1 MHLLTKLLT
10 VCLMLPA
17 ISWALPSDREK
28 PINIEADHAQMDDQE
43 GVTQYKG
50 DAILTQ
56 GTLKITGDII
66 TFHYDENKQLT
77 KAVSVGKLATYKQV
91 HKPGEPP
98 VKAKAIRMEYYADKQ
113 KIYLIGEGHVWQNGD
128 EFIGNRIE
136 YDIARN
142 VVTANSAPVNVG
154 GETHDS
160 GRIHMIIQPMTQQKK
175 DKPSQAKPKKVEAP
189 KAAVNEPKPA
199 SQTETATPTT
209 PKPAAEAPLPA
220 KEYPEVITTS
230 RLNVRTGPGTGYQ
243 RLGTLD
249 QNLRVLVLTRQQGWA
264 QIRGML
270 NGETV
275 IGWVNDYY
283 LQAVDE

>member
-66 TFHYDENKQLT
+66 TFYYNENKQLT
-77 KAVSVGKLATYKQV
+77 KAVAVGKLATYQQV
-91 HKPGEPP
+91 HKPGEAP

-136 YDIARN
+136 YDIAKN
-142 VVTANSAPVNVG
+142 VVSANSAPVNVG

-175 DKPSQAKPKKVEAP
+175 TKPSKPKPKQAETPKVVAPAEAPVEAE
-189 KAAVNEPKPA
+189 K
-199 SQTETATPTT
+199 ATPTT
-209 PKPAAEAPLPA
+209 PKPAAEAPLPV

-249 QNLRVLVLTRQQGWA
+249 QNLRVIVLSRQQGWA
-264 QIRGML
+264 QVRGML

-283 LQAVDE
+283 LEAIDN

>member
-66 TFHYDENKQLT
+66 TFYYNENKQLT
-77 KAVSVGKLATYKQV
+77 KAVAVGKLATYQQV
-91 HKPGEPP
+91 HKPGESP

-136 YDIARN
+136 YDIAKN
-142 VVTANSAPVNVG
+142 VVSANSAPVNVG

-175 DKPSQAKPKKVEAP
+175 AKPTT
-189 KAAVNEPKPA
+189 PKPKPVDTPEVA
-199 SQTETATPTT
+199 APAEKAPVQAEEATPTT
-209 PKPAAEAPLPA
+209 PKPAAEAPLSV

-243 RLGTLD
+243 RLGTLN
-249 QNLRVLVLTRQQGWA
+249 QNLRVIVLSRQQGWA
-264 QIRGML
+264 QVRGTL

-283 LQAVDE
+283 LEAIDN

>member
-77 KAVSVGKLATYKQV
+77 KAVSVGKLATYEQV
-91 HKPGEPP
+91 HKPGEPL

-142 VVTANSAPVNVG
+142 VVSANSAPVNVG

-175 DKPSQAKPKKVEAP
+175 DKPSQANPKKDEAP

-199 SQTETATPTT
+199 AQTETATPTT

-283 LQAVDE
+283 LQAIDE

>member
-1 MHLLTKLLT
+1 
-10 VCLMLPA
+10 MLPA

-77 KAVSVGKLATYKQV
+77 KAVSVGKLATYEQV
-91 HKPGEPP
+91 HKPGEQP
-98 VKAKAIRMEYYADKQ
+98 VKAKAIRMEYFADKQ

-136 YDIARN
+136 YDIAKN
-142 VVTANSAPVNVG
+142 VVSANSAPVNVG

-175 DKPSQAKPKKVEAP
+175 DKPSKAKPKKVEAP
-189 KAAVNEPKPA
+189 DAAVNAPKPKA
-199 SQTETATPTT
+199 QPQSEAATPTT
-209 PKPAAEAPLPA
+209 PKPAAEASLPA

-230 RLNVRTGPGTGYQ
+230 RLNVRTGPGTAYQ

-249 QNLRVLVLTRQQGWA
+249 QNLRVIVLTRQQGWA

-283 LQAVDE
+283 LQAID